1 MKREFLT
8 TKDGSVTIHLPDWNE
23 QYHSKHGAIN
33 EAKHVFI
40 ESGFRYLISSEENQ
54 MDRIAIM
61 EIGFGTGLNAF
72 LTYLNAEKHR
82 VETHYTGVDAFP
94 VIASEITQLNYP
106 ELLSTTSEV
115 FGKLHQTQWE
125 SPEVISEFFTLTK
138 RKQLFSEIKDKE
150 GYHLIYFDAFGA
162 RVQPELWTES
172 IFKAMYEALKIDGIL
187 VTYSAKGSVRRA
199 MQTVGFN
206 VERLPGPPGKR
217 HMLRA
222 VKL

>member
-33 EAKHVFI
+33 EAKHVCV

-72 LTYLNAEKHR
+72 LTYLNAEKYR
-82 VETHYTGVDAFP
+82 VETRYTGVDAFP

-115 FGKLHQTQWE
+115 FGKLHQTPWE
-125 SPEVISEFFTLTK
+125 SPEVISRFFTLTK
-138 RKQLFSEIKDKE
+138 RKQLFSKIKDKE
-150 GYHLIYFDAFGA
+150 EYHLIYFDAFGA

-187 VTYSAKGSVRRA
+187 VT
-199 MQTVGFN
+199 
-206 VERLPGPPGKR
+206 
-217 HMLRA
+217 
-222 VKL
+222 